1 MGQKHWSSFH
11 LQTKSLLWIIGI
23 TCALILACRYL
34 ELPYSNAIF
43 SLLSTWKVPTLG
55 SSTFHAIGP
64 SPDDENVNKVKILNQ
79 PNSTVEHAL
88 EVANKNK
95 RSCGNDTL
103 PRAGFVSEPG
113 SQQKESLRF
122 FVCDKI
128 SVAESVKELGN
139 VSTTQQAGAG
149 NFTSRL
155 EDESGTPYANSPS
168 PSAEKA
174 PTYLTPPLNSITK
187 ASSNITNAVLSH
199 QDNKTNFVKEDSFRP
214 PHNDG
219 STLHRNSKPKTNE
232 ASRIPVPEVT
242 TTSEMN
248 KLLLK
253 SHASYRSER
262 PKWSSAVDQ
271 ELLHA
276 RSEIEN
282 APIVENDPNLYAH
295 IYQNVSM
302 FKRSYELMEE
312 TLKVYIYKEGDK
324 PILHSPFLTGIYASE
339 GWFMKLMEANRQFVT
354 HDPNKANL
362 FYLPFSSRNLVK
374 ALYVEGSHSH
384 QNMIQFLHDY
394 IKLIAAKHPFWN
406 RTNGVDHFLVSC
418 HDWAPI
424 ETKSHMAKCIRALCN
439 ADVNEGFV
447 FGKDVSLP
455 ETNVRNERNP
465 TRGLGGSLASKRKY
479 LAFFAG
485 KMHGYVRPILLQH
498 WLNKDT
504 DMKIFGKL
512 GKTKGHKTYIHYMK
526 NSKYCICAKGYEV
539 NSPRVVEAIFYE
551 CVPVIISD
559 NFVPPFLEVLNW
571 ESFTVIILEKDIPNL
586 KNILRSIPKKRYL
599 QLHKRVKKVQQHF
612 LWHNK
617 PVRYDLFHMILHS
630 VWYNRVFSATYI
642 DS

>member
-34 ELPYSNAIF
+34 ELPYSNGIF

-79 PNSTVEHAL
+79 PNSPVEHAL
-88 EVANKNK
+88 EELRN
-95 RSCGNDTL
+95 
-103 PRAGFVSEPG
+103 PSEPN
-113 SQQKESLRF
+113 ESLRF
-122 FVCDKI
+122 YDCDKS
-128 SVAESVKELGN
+128 SVTESDKELGN
-139 VSTTQQAGAG
+139 VSATQQAGAE
-149 NFTSRL
+149 NFTSRR
-155 EDESGTPYANSPS
+155 EDGSGRKIVSPLS
-168 PSAEKA
+168 
-174 PTYLTPPLNSITK
+174 SITK
-187 ASSNITNAVLSH
+187 AISNITNAVLSH
-199 QDNKTNFVKEDSFRP
+199 QDNKTNSVKEDSFRP

-219 STLHRNSKPKTNE
+219 RTLHRNSKPKTNE
-232 ASRIPVPEVT
+232 ASHILVPGVT
-242 TTSEMN
+242 TISEMN
-248 KLLLK
+248 KLLLQ

-262 PKWSSAVDQ
+262 PRWFSAVDQ
-271 ELLHA
+271 ELLQV
-276 RSEIEN
+276 RLEIQN
-282 APIVENDPNLYAH
+282 APIVKNDPNLYSP

-339 GWFMKLMEANRQFVT
+339 GWFMKLMEANKRFVT

-362 FYLPFSSRNLVK
+362 FYLPFSSSSLVQ

-394 IKLIAAKHPFWN
+394 VKMIVAKHPFWN
-406 RTNGVDHFLVSC
+406 RTGGADHFLVAC
-418 HDWAPI
+418 HDWAPE
-424 ETKSHMAKCIRALCN
+424 ETKLNMAKCIRALCN
-439 ADVNEGFV
+439 ADVKDGFV

-455 ETNVRNERNP
+455 ETHVRNELNP
-465 TRGLGGSLASKRKY
+465 TRGLGGSLASQRKY

-485 KMHGYVRPILLQH
+485 RMHGYVRPILLQH
-498 WLNKDT
+498 WENKDS
-504 DMKIFGKL
+504 DMKIFAELPKS
-512 GKTKGHKTYIHYMK
+512 KGDMNYIHYMK

-539 NSPRVVEAIFYE
+539 NSPRVVDAIFHE

-586 KNILRSIPKKRYL
+586 KSILLSIPKRRYL
-599 QLHKRVKKVQQHF
+599 HLLMRVKKVQHHF

-617 PVRYDLFHMILHS
+617 PIRYDLFHMILHS